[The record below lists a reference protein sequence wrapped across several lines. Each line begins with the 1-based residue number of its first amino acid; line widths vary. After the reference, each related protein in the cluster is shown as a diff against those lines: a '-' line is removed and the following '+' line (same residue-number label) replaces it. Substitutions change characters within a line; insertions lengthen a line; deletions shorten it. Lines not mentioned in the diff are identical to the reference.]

1 MMVDK
6 RSLSKYLR
14 DLEIYVEKL
23 KLLQKENKV
32 KILKD
37 WRIQAQVE
45 RYLQISIECLLNIGE
60 MVINGCKFRKP
71 QNYRDII
78 KILGE
83 NKILTC
89 QVEKGLD
96 ELAKFRNI
104 LVHEYIGLD
113 YEKIYFH
120 LKKDPQVINQF
131 IKAVKVFLSKGS

>member
-1 MMVDK
+1 MVDK